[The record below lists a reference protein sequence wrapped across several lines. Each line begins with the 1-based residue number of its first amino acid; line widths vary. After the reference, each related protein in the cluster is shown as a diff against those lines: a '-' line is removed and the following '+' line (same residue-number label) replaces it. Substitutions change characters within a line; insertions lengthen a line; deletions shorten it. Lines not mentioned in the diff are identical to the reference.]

1 MRPGRHTTI
10 VSADRGAR
18 ARLGSLGRA
27 GAVVLAGVLALPLL
41 VRAGEIPET
50 MPASEI
56 PNNVRASPGLATA
69 GQPAPETLAR
79 LKELGFKT
87 VINIRTEAEPGVVQE
102 ADVVKAQGL
111 DYHLIPIT
119 AATFSAEQVD
129 AIAKILDDP
138 AAGPVLFHCGSS
150 NRVGAV
156 IAAIE
161 ARKGR
166 GCAEAEAEGRRLGL
180 RSESMV
186 EAARRVGNCAQP

>member
-1 MRPGRHTTI
+1 
-10 VSADRGAR
+10 
-18 ARLGSLGRA
+18 
-27 GAVVLAGVLALPLL
+27 VLAGVLALPLL

-50 MPASEI
+50 MAPSEI
-56 PNNVRASPGLATA
+56 PNYVRANPSLATA

-79 LKELGFKT
+79 LKQLGFKT
-87 VINIRTEAEPGVVQE
+87 VINIRTEAEPGVAQE

-119 AATFSAEQVD
+119 AATFSAEQAD

-138 AAGPVLFHCGSS
+138 TAGPVLFHCGSS

-166 GCAEAEAEGRRLGL
+166 SCAEAEAAGRKLGL